1 MGSPLYFLGLLGLY
15 FPEYAIN
22 INGHSNVFRVARG
35 INAFMNAIANNGVMA
50 SSNNYDISFQFTE
63 GQKVKPLLKKFEVD
77 PSIAGNEAGTPASLI
92 NMFCDEANFPSFSAA
107 TGQMQNKYQGEGTTN
122 YPHTRLDSDLSLSW
136 MCDANMAPYKF
147 LATWM
152 DFIFGEKPDNSSK
165 FTLENLK
172 SQSLTRDRNQVY
184 RLSYPED
191 YISTIRLIKVEK
203 GQNAPNGRPSA
214 AVIFENAYPYTIDAI
229 PLSYGTSQLVKVSAS
244 FYYSKHHNIFVDN
257 RRLLG

>member
-1 MGSPLYFLGLLGLY
+1 M
-15 FPEYAIN
+15 
-22 INGHSNVFRVARG
+22 ARG
-35 INAFMNAIANNGVMA
+35 IDAFMNAIANNGGMA

-63 GQKVKPLLKKFEVD
+63 GQGVKTLLKDFEVD
-77 PSIAGNEAGTPASLI
+77 PSIAGNESGTPASLI

-107 TGQMQNKYQGEGTTN
+107 TGQIQNRYQGEGTTN
-122 YPHTRLDSDLSLSW
+122 YPHTRLDSDLSISW

-152 DFIFGEKPDNSSK
+152 DFIFGERPENSAVG
-165 FTLENLK
+165 TLENLK
-172 SQSLTRDRNQVY
+172 SQSLTKERNRVN
-184 RLSYPED
+184 RLAYPKD

-203 GQNAPNGRPSA
+203 GKNSPNGRPSA